1 MPAWVAAA
9 WGMGRGRVSSRPSRR
24 AAYHCSWGHVESG
37 PQAPRCGEVD
47 WPTGGSSEDPV
58 MDLQHF
64 HDLPAELTERPLLDG
79 DTMARVIALLPDQ
92 PTLGPARATFLLC
105 HPDGR
110 LRRVARMGFDIGDR
124 AEADIEKFFTLTFH
138 GLVGHTFSIGV
149 VVLERAGA
157 VDLTP
162 HDLAFAHAVSRA
174 AGTTGF
180 RLLGF
185 GVAVPGGTRMVP
197 FDGV

>member
-1 MPAWVAAA
+1 
-9 WGMGRGRVSSRPSRR
+9 
-24 AAYHCSWGHVESG
+24 
-37 PQAPRCGEVD
+37 
-47 WPTGGSSEDPV
+47 

-79 DTMARVIALLPDQ
+79 DTMARVVALLPD
-92 PTLGPARATFLLC
+92 PPALGPAKATFLLC

-110 LRRVARMGFDIGDR
+110 LRRMARMGDNICDR
-124 AEADIEKFFTLTFH
+124 AEADIEKFFTQTFH
-138 GLVGHTFSIGV
+138 GLVGHTLSVGV
-149 VVLERAGA
+149 VVLERAGT

-174 AGTTGF
+174 AGSTGF

-185 GVAVPGGTRMVP
+185 GVAVPGGMTMVP
-197 FDGV
+197 SDGV